1 MGDSQFVSNQKAE
14 ILVISLG
21 HRAAVKGNVCRS
33 LGGASVPVCGI
44 EIQSTACVVES
55 NDVYDDGF
63 GTAPLIDDGTSTV
76 IRNNRGYNPVG
87 ISAITVGAS
96 PFTYTAG
103 ASPETVYVS
112 GGTITSITKGG
123 NNFGL
128 TSGAFNLEPYES
140 IIVTYTVA
148 PTMYKDVH

>member
-1 MGDSQFVSNQKAE
+1 VGEST
-14 ILVISLG
+14 
-21 HRAAVKGNVCRS
+21 AVGNV
-33 LGGASVPVCGI
+33 
-44 EIQSTACVVES
+44 VVG
-55 NDVYDDGF
+55 NDLYDDGF
-63 GTAPLIDDGTSTV
+63 GTSPLLDTGTGT
-76 IRNNRGYNPVG
+76 IIFNNRGYNPVG
-87 ISAITVGAS
+87 ISSITVGTS
-96 PFTYTAG
+96 PYTYTAG

-112 GGTITSITKGG
+112 GGTVTSITKGG